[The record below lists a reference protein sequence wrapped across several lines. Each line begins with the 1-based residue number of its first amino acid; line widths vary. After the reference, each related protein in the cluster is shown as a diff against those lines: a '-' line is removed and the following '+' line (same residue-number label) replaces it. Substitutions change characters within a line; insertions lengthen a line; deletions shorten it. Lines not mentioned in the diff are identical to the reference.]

1 MFTVIIG
8 LEDVG
13 VLPTFGE
20 AFKLFYTKVIEMVRQ
35 GTSLMALETTN
46 SMTYQLGAE
55 THVMDFDDVRH
66 LGNEL
71 GLVKD
76 GKLVEDAPEPD
87 ILVVEQ
93 AFRGV
98 TWERRRAGVAL
109 IGEGLSAAGKCLE
122 EAAAVLADSES
133 A

>member
-13 VLPTFGE
+13 VVQTFGE
-20 AFKLFYTKVIEMVRQ
+20 AFKLFYTKVIEMVQQ

-46 SMTYQLGAE
+46 SMTFRLGAE
-55 THVMDFDDVRH
+55 THVMDFVDVRH

-71 GLVKD
+71 GFVKD

-87 ILVVEQ
+87 VLVVEQ

-122 EAAAVLADSES
+122 EVAAALADPEP